1 MVETID
7 ISQEDVRVISKS
19 TWLDL
24 RVGIL
29 VAEIQER

>member
-7 ISQEDVRVISKS
+7 ISREDVRVISKF

-29 VAEIQER
+29 VTEIRER